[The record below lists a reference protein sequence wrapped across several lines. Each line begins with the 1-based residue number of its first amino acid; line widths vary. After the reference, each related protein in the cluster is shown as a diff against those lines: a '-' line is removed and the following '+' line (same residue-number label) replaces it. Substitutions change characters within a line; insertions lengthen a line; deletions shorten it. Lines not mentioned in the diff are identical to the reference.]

1 MTEVQNSILSL
12 SFSQQIPSQLAI
24 RFLIIWKKSMIKK
37 TMVKG
42 RMEDAKGGSFGS
54 NNGNRQKKSRNDLQF
69 RQIICTLEIERW

>member
-42 RMEDAKGGSFGS
+42 RMEDAKGAALAVIMAID
-54 NNGNRQKKSRNDLQF
+54 KK
-69 RQIICTLEIERW
+69 IKK